1 MAKEVKG
8 KNFKE
13 FEKDFKDWEK
23 ENGMKSS
30 DEKKINLN
38 LFNMDFRTMHIS
50 AFIFSLI
57 ALPIFYY
64 LLSKIPELYFFVKS
78 IAFIVSLSI
87 DNLDENSFTGKD
99 EVCLPVSITCL
110 IGFVFPFIA
119 GLIALRAGGTTFH
132 VFLLNLTTAYGFSN
146 LLFLFFFVTWQN
158 KNHKYYN
165 SENTFFTES
174 MVLVAITAL
183 TALQQFIALF

>member
-78 IAFIVSLSI
+78 IAFIVSLI
-87 DNLDENSFTGKD
+87 FVYIGIGNLDEN
-99 EVCLPVSITCL
+99 
-110 IGFVFPFIA
+110 
-119 GLIALRAGGTTFH
+119 R
-132 VFLLNLTTAYGFSN
+132 
-146 LLFLFFFVTWQN
+146 
-158 KNHKYYN
+158 
-165 SENTFFTES
+165 FFTES